1 MPISR
6 HVARFNTRVTN
17 HVTRPFAARL
27 PGFGIVRH
35 VGRRSG
41 RTYETPVNLFRS
53 GEDYVVALTYG
64 ADSEWVKNVIAA
76 GGCEVR
82 TRGDTVRMSGPRIF
96 SDPTRRVVPAP
107 VRLPLRL
114 LDVTNFMSLRSAET
128 EAAAPALHPLVV
140 VMGVEGVGKTTVGRR
155 LAGRLGVEFVDGD
168 DLHSPEAKA
177 QMAAGIPLDDAARAP
192 WLDRLDA
199 ILREHASDGVVLACS
214 ALTHAYRGRLSRGVP
229 HAVFVALVAPRD
241 VLEARIAARKD
252 HFAGPALLDSQL
264 DTLEL
269 GDDVTTVDATQPV
282 DNIVA
287 GALRAVD

>member
-6 HVARFNTRVTN
+6 YIARFNTRVTN
-17 HVTRPFAARL
+17 HVTRPFAALL

-53 GEDYVVALTYG
+53 GKNYVVALTYG
-64 ADSEWVKNVIAA
+64 TDSEWVKNVIAA

-82 TRGDTVRMSGPRIF
+82 TRGNTVRMSGPRVF
-96 SDPTRRVVPAP
+96 SDPTRRVVPAA

-114 LDVTNFMSLRSAET
+114 LEVTDFMSLRSAET
-128 EAAAPALHPLVV
+128 EDGASRPLVV
-140 VMGVEGVGKTTVGRR
+140 VMGVEGVGKSTVGRR
-155 LAGRLGVEFVDGD
+155 LADTLGVDFVDGD
-168 DLHSPEAKA
+168 DAHSAEAKA

-199 ILREHASDGVVLACS
+199 ILRER
-214 ALTHAYRGRLSRGVP
+214 LTRGVP
-229 HAVFVALVAPRD
+229 RVAFVALVAPRE
-241 VLEARIAARKD
+241 VLEDRIAERKG
-252 HFAGPALLDSQL
+252 HYAGPALLDSQL

-269 GDDVTTVDATQPV
+269 GNDVVTVDATQPV
-282 DNIVA
+282 DDILAAAV
-287 GALRAVD
+287 RAVG

>member
-6 HVARFNTRVTN
+6 DIARFNTRVTN

-35 VGRRSG
+35 VGRLSG
-41 RTYETPVNLFRS
+41 RTYQTPVNLFRS

-64 ADSEWVKNVIAA
+64 ANSEWVKNVIAA

-82 TRGDTVRMSGPRIF
+82 TRGETVRMSGPRVF
-96 SDPTRRVVPAP
+96 SDPTRRVVPTP
-107 VRLPLRL
+107 VRFPLRL
-114 LDVTNFMSLRSAET
+114 LDVTDFMSLRSAET
-128 EAAAPALHPLVV
+128 EAAARRPLIV

-155 LAGRLGVEFVDGD
+155 LADTLGVEFVDGD

-192 WLDRLDA
+192 WLDRLDG
-199 ILREHASDGVVLACS
+199 ILREHASSGLVLACS
-214 ALTHAYRGRLSRGVP
+214 ALTHAYRERLSRGVP

-269 GDDVTTVDATQPV
+269 GDDVVTVDATQPV
-282 DNIVA
+282 DDIVA
-287 GALRAVD
+287 AARRAVD